1 MRIDNPFIVF
11 VVALTAQLGAA
22 VLGDRLR
29 RTWWPVNKLER
40 EDLNTAL
47 TATLTL
53 LALVIGFSFSMAV
66 SRYDQRKNCEEAE
79 ASAIGTEYLRADLLP
94 PDNAT
99 KVSSL
104 VEKDVSQR
112 IAFYTGAASGAVED
126 PARLET
132 EMWLL
137 VVHAATTQASPVTAL
152 AASGMNDVLNTKGFT
167 QAAWANRIPNAAWV
181 MMGLIAIFANLL
193 LGYRERSTGVLA
205 LMVVPVVTSVAFFL
219 IADID
224 SPRGGVIH
232 VTPNNLMAVAQTMN
246 SH

>member
-1 MRIDNPFIVF
+1 
-11 VVALTAQLGAA
+11 VARCARWSARHRA
-22 VLGDRLR
+22 CEVLLPRLR
-29 RTWWPVNKLER
+29 CASTTRSSYLWSHS
-40 EDLNTAL
+40 
-47 TATLTL
+47 TLTL

-104 VEKDVSQR
+104 LEKYVSQR

-132 EMWLL
+132 EMWLP
-137 VVHAATTQASPVTAL
+137 VVHAATTQANPVTAL

>member
-104 VEKDVSQR
+104 LEKCVSQR

-132 EMWLL
+132 EMWLP
-137 VVHAATTQASPVTAL
+137 VVHAATTQANPVTAL

>member
-22 VLGDRLR
+22 VLGDRLC

-53 LALVIGFSFSMAV
+53 LALVIGFSFSMAG

-99 KVSSL
+99 KVRSL
-104 VEKDVSQR
+104 LEKYVSQR

-132 EMWLL
+132 EMWLP

-167 QAAWANRIPNAAWV
+167 QAAWANRIPNPAWV

-193 LGYRERSTGVLA
+193 LGYRARSTGILA

-224 SPRGGVIH
+224 SPWGGVIH

>member
-22 VLGDRLR
+22 VIGDRLR
-29 RTWWPVNKLER
+29 RTVWPVNKFER

-53 LALVIGFSFSMAV
+53 LALIIGFSFSMAV

-79 ASAIGTEYLRADLLP
+79 ANAIGTEYLRADLLS
-94 PDNAT
+94 PDNGT
-99 KVSSL
+99 KVRNL
-104 VEKDVSQR
+104 LKQYVSQR
-112 IAFYTGAASGAVED
+112 IAFYTGEVSGAVRD
-126 PARLET
+126 PIRLET
-132 EMWLL
+132 EMWLP
-137 VVHAATTQASPVTAL
+137 VVHAATTQANPVTAL
-152 AASGMNDVLNTKGFT
+152 AASGMNEVLNTKGYT
-167 QAAWANRIPNAAWV
+167 QAAWANRIPNAAWA

-205 LMVVPVVTSVAFFL
+205 LMVVPVVSSVAFFL

-224 SPRGGVIH
+224 SPRGGVIR
-232 VTPNNLMAVAQTMN
+232 VTPNNLIAVAQTMN

>member
-99 KVSSL
+99 KVRSL
-104 VEKDVSQR
+104 LEKYVSQR

-132 EMWLL
+132 EMWLP

>member
-22 VLGDRLR
+22 VLGDRLC

-53 LALVIGFSFSMAV
+53 LALVIGFSFSRAV

-99 KVSSL
+99 KVRSL
-104 VEKDVSQR
+104 LEKYVSQR

-132 EMWLL
+132 EMWLP

-167 QAAWANRIPNAAWV
+167 QAAWANRIPNPAWV

-193 LGYRERSTGVLA
+193 LGYRARSTGILA

-224 SPRGGVIH
+224 SPWGGVIH

>member
-104 VEKDVSQR
+104 LEKYVSQR

-132 EMWLL
+132 EMWLP
-137 VVHAATTQASPVTAL
+137 VVHAATTQANPVTAL